1 MRNRPLIDSRTRI
14 RIGQSCGSV
23 LIAIDASRVEN
34 APNHASA
41 CQPLRRAA
49 TQAKKQQRNGTPTL
63 SELLI
68 AANNADWQQVV
79 LNGGPPCFHFDKERQ
94 RFCLAAERWP
104 GHGVYH
110 PFTNLADM
118 IGSVTP

>member
-1 MRNRPLIDSRTRI
+1 MSQPALDRLAHANTHRPKLWICPDCHRR
-14 RIGQSCGSV
+14 V
-23 LIAIDASRVEN
+23 RVEN

-118 IGSVTP
+118 IGSVTS